1 MIRKFFLTAVI
12 VLSILV
18 GFAFFVTP
26 VKGQVGPKPNII
38 VIETDDQRWH
48 TIDYM
53 PTVKNRLIG
62 EGITFTNSFVTT
74 SLCCPSRSSF
84 LTGLYAHNHGVLTNS
99 YPDGGVEKFNDNS
112 TLATWLKGAGY
123 STSLIGKYLN
133 GYGNNRNPPFIPP
146 GWTNWHVFLG
156 TKYYDYDLYE
166 NGVTNHF
173 GSTAADYSTD
183 VLRDRAVRF
192 IQNAKEPFFLW
203 FTPFAPHAKPI
214 AAPRHVGTCDSLAIP
229 KTPATNEMDVSDKP
243 LWVRKLPLQGIGA
256 LTSPARS
263 QICTLKAVDE
273 AVAAILSTLGTKLNN
288 TVVIFT
294 SDNGMSW
301 MDHRWGSKPCI
312 YEGCNR
318 VPLVIRYP
326 KLIPTATVNDKLVL
340 NIDLAPTIAQLAGV
354 APASLVNGQSLVPLL
369 SNPSADWRSDFLI
382 EYQSDRVSPNS
393 NFAVRTSRYKYVE
406 LGTGEKEFYD
416 LVTDPYELNN
426 SIKNSSYATIINQ
439 LKTRLNILK
448 LE

>member
-62 EGITFTNSFVTT
+62 EGITFTNSFVTP

-256 LTSPARS
+256 VTSPARS

-340 NIDLAPTIAQLAGV
+340 NIDLAPTIAQLSGV

-382 EYQSDRVSPNS
+382 EYVGG
-393 NFAVRTSRYKYVE
+393 NFAVRNKQYKYVE
-406 LGTGEKEFYD
+406 LGTGDKELYD
-416 LVTDPYELNN
+416 LTVDPYELTSQHNN
-426 SIKNSSYATIINQ
+426 PAYASIINT
-439 LKTRLNILK
+439 LHTRLLELK
-448 LE
+448 AE